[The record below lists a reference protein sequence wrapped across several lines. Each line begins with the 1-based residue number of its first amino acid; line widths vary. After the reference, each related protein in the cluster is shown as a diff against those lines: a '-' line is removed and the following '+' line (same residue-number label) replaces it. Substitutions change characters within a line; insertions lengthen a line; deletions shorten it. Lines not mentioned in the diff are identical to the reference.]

1 MELFF
6 TISRLM
12 SIQKAGLK
20 RFCRGL
26 AILVFVLCL
35 PLIVVAVRAFSGEP
49 ETAKVVEKSEVTEV
63 TEIDVEPVIED
74 DGTQTK
80 VPIFMYHYVRD
91 MKRKPDV
98 LGWNL
103 SINTADFEKQMK
115 YLSDEGYET
124 IHLEDLPERLVPA
137 KAVVLSFD
145 DATEDFYLTAL
156 PILKKY
162 DLVASVAVIA
172 SKVGTENY
180 MTEAQIRECI
190 EAGMEVVSHSF
201 DHMNISYFD
210 LAGIRNQVQK
220 SKEFFDDVLDLEV
233 ESFVYPAGKYDSR
246 VVKILSEEGFKVGLT
261 TQGGVANLKG
271 TLGTDG
277 RDLLV
282 LPRIRIDN
290 RDGFDGFVQK
300 LKESYVEIAK

>member
-49 ETAKVVEKSEVTEV
+49 ETATVMEKSEV

-91 MKRKPDV
+91 MKRQPDV

-124 IHLEDLPERLVPA
+124 IHLEDLQERLVPA

-145 DATEDFYLTAL
+145 NGTEDFYTTAL

-162 DLVASVAVIA
+162 DLVASVSVIA
-172 SKVGTENY
+172 SKVGQANY
-180 MTEAQIRECI
+180 MTAEQIEEC
-190 EAGMEVVSHSF
+190 EDSGMEIISNSF
-201 DHMNISYFD
+201 EDVNLSYFD
-210 LAGIRNQVQK
+210 VTGIRNQVTK
-220 SKEFFDDVLDLEV
+220 SKAFFDEVLDLEV